1 MAGILAGGEI
11 EQLRAFGESLGYL
24 FQLTDDLLDVKG
36 DEKAMGKTLGKD
48 EREEKLTCIKIFG
61 LERAERMA
69 EEYTEKCFRLLEDL
83 KGADTLFLKELTKF
97 ILKREN

>member
-1 MAGILAGGEI
+1 MAGILADGEI

-48 EREEKLTCIKIFG
+48 EREEKTYLYKGIWFRARRTYGGRIYGKMLSSFRG
-61 LERAERMA
+61 FER
-69 EEYTEKCFRLLEDL
+69 C
-83 KGADTLFLKELTKF
+83 
-97 ILKREN
+97 